1 MLHDLRASLA
11 AATAYRRE
19 QAGGTGRLL
28 DLEVCIEIDVAHRD
42 VVHLSAR

>member
-1 MLHDLRASLA
+1 MLHMSLA

-28 DLEVCIEIDVAHRD
+28 DLEVCIEASRTEMSCTVGKIGT
-42 VVHLSAR
+42 